1 MFWSSTGWF
10 SPLIILLLRD
20 AEEHDDKNSIWL
32 KEADLSTLNVDKEVD
47 FEQEQIESNNNPIS
61 ARRWK
66 RLRRCWRRNRT
77 RKIKRW
83 DLYSSIYIYI
93 FGIHWCWK
101 FINVWGNLSC
111 RDQRLLPINMGR
123 EKPQPLRYFQNKCF
137 SFVDVYIGVLT
148 RCSAKQRQKLMLQ
161 EALALRIFI

>member
-1 MFWSSTGWF
+1 MFWPIRGWF
-10 SPLIILLLRD
+10 LPLIIFRLRD

-83 DLYSSIYIYI
+83 DLYSSINT
-93 FGIHWCWK
+93 FDNLLLK
-101 FINVWGNLSC
+101 VINVWGNHSC

-161 EALALRIFI
+161 EALA

>member
-1 MFWSSTGWF
+1 MPIFWPSTGWF
-10 SPLIILLLRD
+10 SPLIILRLRD

-47 FEQEQIESNNNPIS
+47 FEQEQISSNNNLIS

-66 RLRRCWRRNRT
+66 RLRRCWRRSRT

-83 DLYSSIYIYI
+83 DLSSSIDIYI

-101 FINVWGNLSC
+101 VINVWGNHSC

-123 EKPQPLRYFQNKCF
+123 EKPQPLRYFQNYYF
-137 SFVDVYIGVLT
+137 SFVDIDVLT

-161 EALALRIFI
+161 EALA